1 MIDGPL
7 HNVQFDGIAFILTSY
22 HVNVEIED
30 NCLFGSCNN
39 TRTQDEYSY

>member
-7 HNVQFDGIAFILTSY
+7 HNVQFDRTAFIDIIY
-22 HVNVEIED
+22 HVNIEIED
-30 NCLFGSCNN
+30 SCLFGSCNN